1 MSKKVF
7 KSNLSQSGIK
17 NMIRELERYK
27 NSLDRKLQM
36 LISELLKIGVT
47 VAETNV
53 SESPLGK
60 YVTLSTNIKPSGK
73 GYDGILLAKGQV
85 MEHEDFAPFSVIL
98 AIEFGAGIH
107 YNPAPN
113 PKSAEMG
120 YGVGTFPGQIH
131 AWNPGGW
138 SYWSEEQQ
146 RWIHTYGIKATMP
159 MYEAHKEMLLS
170 VEQIAKEVFK

>member
-1 MSKKVF
+1 MAKKVF

-73 GYDGILLAKGQV
+73 GYEGILLAKGQV

-107 YNPAPN
+107 YNPVPN
-113 PKSAEMG
+113 PKAELFG
-120 YGVGTFPGQIH
+120 YGVGTFPDQTH
-131 AWNPGGW
+131 AFQPDGW
-138 SYWSEEQQ
+138 YFWDEEKQK
-146 RWIHTYGIKATMP
+146 WVHSFGVKATMP
-159 MYEAHKEMLLS
+159 MYNADMEIIQNIKK
-170 VEQIAKEVFK
+170 IAEEVFR